1 MAHNAGTLRSRLL
14 GEDRPTKQ
22 RMVAALASRLEES
35 EDVEYQLTSA
45 GGLTHEEDSGE
56 TYKKGGGDGGTLL
69 AVTDRKLVFVVDTR
83 SGLETADVP
92 YTDLKDISADRGILK
107 TTLSVRVWACGTYSF
122 EPNEGETADRVAEFA
137 TNGGR
142 TWQRVVAALQDARQH
157 ISTVASYVAD
167 GDMAA
172 AREARESARSNLET
186 AQTRIGEAQRWF
198 RAPLEERAERVE
210 AELTRTWM
218 EARFERGRTLLE
230 VARERTASDRY
241 DQAAAAFQGAREHL
255 ERALTIA
262 IEDGF
267 ALASDIQTTLSEL
280 RDHLD
285 TLRARP
291 LTFAERS
298 RAQAQMADSA
308 ELAIVAW
315 EEALDHYR
323 DALEA
328 AWGTGV
334 DFDGDADALRM
345 QIEWVV
351 ANVVSERERLAAD
364 LESEGDNHRQAGN
377 YDQASDRY
385 EAAAEQVA
393 MARRLARQYR
403 TGDAGTLTDRLGRLR
418 EKAEN

>member
-22 RMVAALASRLEES
+22 RMVEALVSRFGES
-35 EDVEYQLTSA
+35 EDVEYQLTST
-45 GGLTHEEDSGE
+45 GGLKHEEGDGD
-56 TYKKGGGDGGTLL
+56 TYEKGGGDGGTLL
-69 AVTDRKLVFVVDTR
+69 AATDRKLVFVVDTR

-92 YTDLKDISADRGILK
+92 YTDLKDISADSGILK
-107 TTLSVRVWACGTYSF
+107 TTLSVRVWGRGTYSF
-122 EPNEGETADRVAEFA
+122 EPNEGETAERVAEFA
-137 TNGGR
+137 TNGSR

-157 ISTVASYVAD
+157 ISTIASYVAD

-210 AELTRTWM
+210 TELSRTWTK
-218 EARFERGRTLLE
+218 ARFERGRTLLG
-230 VARERTASDRY
+230 VARERTASDQY
-241 DQAAAAFQGAREHL
+241 DQAAAAFQRAREHL

-267 ALASDIQTTLSEL
+267 ALASDIQSTLSEL

-285 TLRARP
+285 TLRERP

-298 RAQAQMADSA
+298 RAQAQMADSP
-308 ELAIVAW
+308 ELAVVAW

-328 AWGTGV
+328 AWGTDI
-334 DFDGDADALRM
+334 DFDGDTDALRV
-345 QIEWVV
+345 QIEWAV
-351 ANVVSERERLAAD
+351 ANAVRERERLAAA
-364 LESEGDNHRQAGN
+364 LEAEGDDHRRAGDH
-377 YDQASDRY
+377 DQARDRY

-393 MARRLARQYR
+393 MARRLARQYCA
-403 TGDAGTLTDRLGRLR
+403 GDAATLTDRLTRLR